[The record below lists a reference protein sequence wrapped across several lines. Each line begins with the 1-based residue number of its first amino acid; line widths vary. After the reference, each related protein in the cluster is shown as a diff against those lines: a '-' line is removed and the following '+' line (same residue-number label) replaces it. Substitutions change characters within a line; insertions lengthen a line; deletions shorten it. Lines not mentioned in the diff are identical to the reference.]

1 MAGTTKDFVK
11 SMALLI
17 SSFYLF
23 NIEYPSQV
31 ENILTFIQKFFL
43 DINDKSKTSDK
54 VLKFMSVLKKKL
66 NGL

>member
-11 SMALLI
+11 SMVLLI
-17 SSFYLF
+17 SSFYVF

-66 NGL
+66 NGF